1 MDNRM
6 VARVGLLLLMALGI
20 AVTVWLVIVNSSA
33 DVLQSFVAVGWGL
46 LGVVLVRATMV
57 ATNGVAWGLLLAKP
71 AGVRISV
78 FVLLRWIREAIN
90 VLLPVVNV
98 GGEMAAAR
106 VLTFWRVPI
115 PVAVAGVL
123 TDVLLQTVAQ
133 ALFALAGALLLMRLV
148 GLSLLPPVLLGIA
161 VALLAL
167 GGFYLAQRHGGLRL
181 VDRAIAAASKRLV
194 SGHRVLNL
202 HLHETMQ
209 TVWRRRSRVLIG
221 LLVHLLAWSIG
232 TFEVWIALRFMGQ
245 EVSLQQA
252 MIIESLGAAISS
264 AAFFIPGSWGV
275 QEAGYIVVGHMLGV
289 PTQSALALSF
299 AKRVPDL
306 ALGIPGLLVWHF
318 LEARR
323 LLVPYNRQ
331 PDSQ

>member
-6 VARVGLLLLMALGI
+6 VARIGLLLLMALGI

-33 DVLQSFVAVGWGL
+33 DVLQSFVTVGWGL

-57 ATNGVAWGLLLAKP
+57 AANGVAWGLLLAKL

-78 FVLLRWIREAIN
+78 FVVLRWIREAIN

-106 VLTFWRVPI
+106 LLTFWRVPI

-123 TDVLLQTVAQ
+123 TDVLLQTIAQ

-148 GLSLLPPVLLGIA
+148 GLSLLPPILLGIA

-181 VDRAIAAASKRLV
+181 VDRAIAATSKRLV
-194 SGHRVLNL
+194 SGHREPL

-209 TVWRRRSRVLIG
+209 TVWRHRSRVLAG

-245 EVSLQQA
+245 EVSLHHA

-306 ALGIPGLLVWHF
+306 ALGLPGLLVWHF